1 MVAEI
6 ENEFNNYDKYN
17 VWGPVFQVK
26 LQSKYLFWL
35 YSEWL
40 DFRMK
45 TVRSLSC
52 RVKNNLI
59 RNKLQRDELICTY
72 VLSLY
77 IICSNIQ
84 WTRLRFLENSS
95 EKE

>member
-45 TVRSLSC
+45 TVRSLLH
-52 RVKNNLI
+52 V
-59 RNKLQRDELICTY
+59 
-72 VLSLY
+72 V
-77 IICSNIQ
+77 
-84 WTRLRFLENSS
+84 
-95 EKE
+95 